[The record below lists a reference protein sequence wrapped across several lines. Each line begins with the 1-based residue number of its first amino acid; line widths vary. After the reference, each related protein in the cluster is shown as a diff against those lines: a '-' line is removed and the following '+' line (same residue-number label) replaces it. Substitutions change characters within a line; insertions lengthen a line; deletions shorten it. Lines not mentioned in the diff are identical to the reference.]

1 MKVVDHFA
9 KPKDSFVKC
18 IISHHPVTLM
28 MTISLFSSMKTDA
41 NEKLSFL
48 LDITE
53 NFLVESTD

>member
-1 MKVVDHFA
+1 MKVVDHLA

-18 IISHHPVTLM
+18 IISHHPMTL

-53 NFLVESTD
+53 HFLVESTD